1 MKRELKS
8 MVDYD
13 LSEIAEIINRGFS
26 DYFVKIEVNVTGLLH
41 MVAQDSL
48 SMDDS
53 RVVVRDGEKVA
64 VALIA
69 RRGWSSRLAAM
80 AVVPEAR
87 GERVGTWL
95 TERLLAESEERGE
108 RRMELEVIEEN
119 APGVRLYKKSGFRVL
134 RRLVSFELS
143 GSPEETE
150 EELEDADIREVARM
164 VTAHGLG
171 NLPWQVSG
179 ESLACM
185 GPPDRAFKLGGA
197 YAAISK
203 IDMPALVIRSIVVE
217 PRMRGKGQGRRL
229 LKALRAKY
237 RGKAWSVPALCPEE
251 MGGLFERAG
260 FKRGELSQF
269 HMVNEWT

>member
-8 MVDYD
+8 MVDCD
-13 LSEIAEIINRGFS
+13 LSEVVGVINRGFS
-26 DYFVKIEVNVTGLLH
+26 DYFVKIEMSVASLLH

-48 SMDDS
+48 SVGDS

-64 VALIA
+64 FALVA

-87 GERVGTWL
+87 GEGVGTWL
-95 TERLLAESEERGE
+95 TERLLAESKERGE

-119 APGVRLYKKSGFRVL
+119 APAVRLYNKSGFRVL

-143 GSPEETE
+143 GSPEETAE
-150 EELEDADIREVARM
+150 KLDDADMREVARI
-164 VTAHGLG
+164 VTAHGLS

-197 YAAISK
+197 YAAISR
-203 IDMPALVIRSIVVE
+203 IDMPALVIRSLVVE
-217 PRMRGKGQGRRL
+217 PEMRGKGQGRRL

-251 MGGLFERAG
+251 MGALFERAG
-260 FKRGELSQF
+260 FRRGELSQF
-269 HMVNEWT
+269 HMVNEWM

>member
-8 MVDYD
+8 MVDCD

-26 DYFVKIEVNVTGLLH
+26 DYFVKIEVNVAGLLH

-48 SMDDS
+48 RMGDS

-64 VALIA
+64 VALVA

-87 GERVGTWL
+87 GEGIGTWL
-95 TERLLAESEERGE
+95 TERLLAESKERGE

-119 APGVRLYKKSGFRVL
+119 APAVRLYKKGGFRVL

-150 EELEDADIREVARM
+150 EKLEDADIREVALM
-164 VTAHGLG
+164 VTAHGLA

-203 IDMPALVIRSIVVE
+203 IDMPALVIRSLVVE
-217 PRMRGKGQGRRL
+217 PRMRRKGQGRRL

-260 FKRGELSQF
+260 FERGELSQF
-269 HMVNEWT
+269 HMFNEWT